1 MAIAGRLKGLVQGE
15 RHVTGNRELV
25 ESSIDQS
32 LCQTMNIYQLLSAAL
47 TPGEGLTTHLLCLS
61 GCHARLHLAQALA
74 DEQDTID
81 QHAVGGP
88 LDLEVAEECIGTEKR
103 EDLIDTVVRL
113 AIGVNIDVGRRGRK
127 RGESVCGAACAGA
140 EGEERE
146 IACERSGISI
156 CGRLFLSLRTYIARE
171 EMSWEEEG
179 RAKSCVV
186 PITATPWSS
195 RKMEWYA

>member
-1 MAIAGRLKGLVQGE
+1 M
-15 RHVTGNRELV
+15 
-25 ESSIDQS
+25 
-32 LCQTMNIYQLLSAAL
+32 
-47 TPGEGLTTHLLCLS
+47 TTHLLCLS